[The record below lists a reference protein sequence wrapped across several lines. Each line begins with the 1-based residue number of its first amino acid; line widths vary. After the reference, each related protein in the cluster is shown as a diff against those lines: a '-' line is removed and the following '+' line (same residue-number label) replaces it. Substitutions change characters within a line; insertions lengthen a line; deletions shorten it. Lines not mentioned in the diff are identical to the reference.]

1 MITFKKRYYF
11 KNLKD
16 NEIVLDIETT
26 GLDSSVDKLVLL
38 GIILVENNKSYLIQY
53 FAENDLE
60 EKRLLEIYEKIISNK
75 TIITY
80 NGDTFDIPFLN
91 NRLIKN
97 KMFPVFP
104 KSTDLLKII
113 KPYRYFFDFD
123 SLRLMDIEKIIGF
136 ERNDPSRYKS
146 ISKLT
151 EEIKT
156 RSNPY
161 PIMKHNEN
169 DLVATEL
176 LINVGD
182 YFDAKL
188 TVNTQIG
195 EITLKSVFINNDI
208 ANIVSNSCIDLG
220 EAYFSGANHE
230 LKVKDKSI
238 TINLQVLYGK
248 LDKRTRGFVCLNNFD
263 IINHTS
269 LDIDEHF
276 LIIKENRIYNY
287 NNVLLLC
294 KKIIENHLWFSIC
307 QSISFILFSFKNAL
321 VLENTFDPKKP
332 L

>member
-1 MITFKKRYYF
+1 MQYSHYMITFKKRYYF

-38 GIILVENNKSYLIQY
+38 GIILVENNKSYLVQY

-60 EKRLLEIYEKIISNK
+60 EKRLLDIYEKIIPNK

-91 NRLIKN
+91 NRLIRN
-97 KMFPVFP
+97 NMLPVFP
-104 KSTDLLKII
+104 RSIDLLKII

-176 LINVGD
+176 LINVDD

-188 TVNTQIG
+188 TIKAQFG

-208 ANIVSNSCIDLG
+208 ANIVANSCVDLD
-220 EAYFSGANHE
+220 EAYFSGKNYE
-230 LKVKDKSI
+230 LMVKEDSI

-248 LDKRTRGFVCLNNFD
+248 LDKKTRGFVCLNNFG
-263 IINHTS
+263 IINNS
-269 LDIDEHF
+269 ALDIDEHF

-287 NNVLLLC
+287 NNILILC
-294 KKIIENHLWFSIC
+294 KKIIENHL
-307 QSISFILFSFKNAL
+307 
-321 VLENTFDPKKP
+321 
-332 L
+332 